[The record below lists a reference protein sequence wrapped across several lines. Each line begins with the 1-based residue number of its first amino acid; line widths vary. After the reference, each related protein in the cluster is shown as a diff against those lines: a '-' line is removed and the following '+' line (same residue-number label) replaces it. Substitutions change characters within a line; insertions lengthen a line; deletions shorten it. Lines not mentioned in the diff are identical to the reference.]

1 MTTTARIVCWH
12 PVLTEHQAHTLRALA
27 AASGRAVTVIVGR
40 SEDPTR
46 KAQGWTAAA
55 TDGLSVRNLDGAP
68 PSEDLRLLQ
77 EHRNDIHVFGSPF
90 DQPRQMR
97 ALFRA
102 TSMGLRVYLI
112 SEPYSPITAGYLH
125 DRHRLRTWLK
135 SRLRPWVYRCYGAW
149 LKRRVEGVFAI
160 SPLAVA
166 QYRRSGIAAER
177 IFPFGYFVP
186 RAPAS
191 DAPAAPRV
199 PGTCRAIFV
208 GNLIAT
214 KGLHELSVAAR
225 KLRAEGVD
233 LLVDAYGSGDPSAF
247 DFDGVSIRHA
257 GRIPFGQAQAAIAA
271 YDFLVL
277 PSRYDGWGVV
287 INEAILAGVP
297 VVCSDRV
304 GAGAFVR
311 QWGCG
316 LIAAS
321 GSVDALAD
329 AMRRMC
335 TEPALRRRMA
345 DACRSARDR
354 LEPAVAG
361 RYMADVML
369 REDRTGPRPPNP
381 WYDPGQDGLP

>member
-27 AASGRAVTVIVGR
+27 AASGRAVTVVVGR

-46 KAQGWTAAA
+46 KAQGWTAVA

-68 PSEDLRLLQ
+68 PSEDLRLLR
-77 EHRNDIHVFGSPF
+77 EHRDDIHVFGSPF

-135 SRLRPWVYRCYGAW
+135 SRLRPWVYRCYGLW

-166 QYRRSGIAAER
+166 QYRRSGIAPER

-186 RAPAS
+186 RALAP
-191 DAPAAPRV
+191 DAPVEPRSAT
-199 PGTCRAIFV
+199 GCRAIFV
-208 GNLIAT
+208 GSLIER
-214 KGLHELSVAAR
+214 KGLHELSLAAR
-225 KLRAEGVD
+225 KLRAEGVE
-233 LLVDAYGSGDPSAF
+233 LQVDTYGSGDPSPF
-247 DFDGVSIRHA
+247 HFDGVSIRHA
-257 GRIPFGQAQAAIAA
+257 GRIPFGQAQALIAA

-287 INEAILAGVP
+287 VNEAILAGVP

-311 QWGCG
+311 QWQCG
-316 LIAAS
+316 LVTAS

-329 AMRRMC
+329 AVRRMA
-335 TEPALRRRMA
+335 TEPALRSGMA

-361 RYMADVML
+361 RYMADVLL
-369 REDRTGPRPPNP
+369 RADRAAPPPPNP
-381 WYDPGQDGLP
+381 WYEPGEDGPP